1 MSALHS
7 WQVWKLHQRLQSG
20 APLQKCRSKDHVVIY
35 SCVCVLLLSQWV
47 VRACI
52 NHLGFRTLKRC
63 SATWRDPLRKGP
75 FLELQWSRR
84 GVLNC
89 RVQPGW
95 PWQVGQNCSS
105 HFFNLFLKNDLGW
118 SSWSWAV
125 ALVISCARFTHN
137 ATKDFTEKKCNMSNS
152 SRCEL
157 FRGKVLWL
165 SLNWLWNQ
173 RCKRGKQIYEW
184 SISKVTLNI
193 FCIYF

>member
-137 ATKDFTEKKCNMSNS
+137 ATKDFTEKSALCQTPAGVNCSVAKCFG
-152 SRCEL
+152 
-157 FRGKVLWL
+157 FR
-165 SLNWLWNQ
+165 
-173 RCKRGKQIYEW
+173 
-184 SISKVTLNI
+184 
-193 FCIYF
+193 